1 MSFTTTKENAMAR
14 FKIIH
19 AWKDTEYRLS
29 LSEAE
34 RAQLPDHPA
43 GTVEL
48 TDADLDAVVG
58 GISSPAPACSE
69 GDYCATGAAYPYC

>member
-1 MSFTTTKENAMAR
+1 MPRPS
-14 FKIIH
+14 IIR
-19 AWKDTEYRLS
+19 AWKDAEYRSS
-29 LSEAE
+29 LTAAE

-58 GISSPAPACSE
+58 GITSPHPCCSE
-69 GDYCATGAAYPYC
+69 YACITDDCA